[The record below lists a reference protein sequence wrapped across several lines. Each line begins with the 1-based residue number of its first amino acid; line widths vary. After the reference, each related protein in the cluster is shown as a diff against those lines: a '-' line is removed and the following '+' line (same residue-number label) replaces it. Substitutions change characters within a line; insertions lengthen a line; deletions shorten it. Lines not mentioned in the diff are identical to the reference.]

1 MFLFFWVLLRVTL
14 IIGTVFGLPLFL
26 AIRAM
31 AREFRKDQ
39 ALSGKPKSGGIRDAN
54 WHLAGVAILM
64 VLILG
69 ARRHQWGAAMTGCAI
84 VLGIFAFTRLEAL
97 FDTAISR
104 SLADFVDRGPATDSL
119 WLRAAG
125 PVCAIL
131 LLDTFITGEWRL
143 SPGLAFALIWCLS
156 WGLLTRLFRRRAELR
171 AHS

>member
-31 AREFRKDQ
+31 AREVRKEQ
-39 ALSGKPKSGGIRDAN
+39 ALGGKPKSGIRDAN
-54 WHLAGVAILM
+54 WHLAGVAIPF
-64 VLILG
+64 VVTLG
-69 ARRHQWGAAMTGCAI
+69 VRRHQWSWATGACAI
-84 VLGIFAFTRLEAL
+84 VFGIVGIAWLNRATQG
-97 FDTAISR
+97 AISR
-104 SLADFVDRGPATDSL
+104 SLVKLADRGPATDSL